1 MIAGRIATGSE
12 FAQEMNLPSIV
23 SMRGSFKS
31 LSYKLVPGPESK
43 ITAKAIVYK
52 GSENPPV
59 TGVHFGGLQAQML
72 YRSND

>member
-43 ITAKAIVYK
+43 KTRKASLLQGFRKPFGVK
-52 GSENPPV
+52 GTP
-59 TGVHFGGLQAQML
+59 
-72 YRSND
+72 